1 MYLEAKGSAKIPLNY
16 LPLQLVKHSAIL
28 MFQNE
33 RVGEFLYYLDGTPT
47 LPEPCKVLVDETFLD
62 TSHIK
67 YIKSNR
73 KRNFFEIEFF
83 LWYNSNFSKKQNK
96 KVPTT
101 KRSYF
106 DVSRAKKSK

>member
-28 MFQNE
+28 MFQSE

-62 TSHIK
+62 TSHVK

-73 KRNFFEIEFF
+73 ERNF
-83 LWYNSNFSKKQNK
+83 
-96 KVPTT
+96 
-101 KRSYF
+101 
-106 DVSRAKKSK
+106 